1 MKKYK
6 VIALTVGGR
15 GNKIF
20 KSKDIVTEDQFLPG
34 HIDELVKNGF
44 IAPFEEEIFALEAP
58 KPFVVEPELVPEA
71 YKAEEVLPKLP
82 SVIKP
87 EDIEEKKEESKPVD
101 ETPKVKIDSTPKKG
115 KGKNK

>member
-34 HIDELVKNGF
+34 HIGELVKNGF
-44 IAPFEEEIFALEAP
+44 ILPVEEDVAVEVPSETTVVEVVIIPEVVEKKVALE
-58 KPFVVEPELVPEA
+58 
-71 YKAEEVLPKLP
+71 LPV
-82 SVIKP
+82 VIKP
-87 EDIEEKKEESKPVD
+87 EVIEEKKEESKPVD